1 MRALLALIL
10 LTACASPHHEFW
22 GVDPVTRRIDGRE
35 YAVYVRRP
43 DPAHRICLAGASLAG
58 CRAERYPRVQVI
70 RMGYAR
76 RPEHIAILHAMVR
89 AAEEVSGCTLV
100 EGSAEG
106 DSGVM
111 TARLDCP
118 G

>member
-1 MRALLALIL
+1 MRFLFLLL
-10 LTACASPHHEFW
+10 LMAACASPHHEFW
-22 GVDPVTRRIDGRE
+22 GADPVVHRIDGRD
-35 YAVYVRRP
+35 YAVYVDRP

-58 CRAERYPRVQVI
+58 CRADRHPRVQVI
-70 RMGYAR
+70 RLGYAR

-89 AAEEVSGCTLV
+89 AAEEVSGCALV

-111 TARLDCP
+111 TARLECP